1 MSSRN
6 APSLQW
12 KELRYAHLLRMTDSV
27 GLAEHCRGTEPR
39 WELGYCV
46 DDVARAL
53 VVLTRDPAPTGEAPA
68 LADLYRRFL
77 LDAVTQ
83 DGLVHNRRAWQ
94 GGWTDEPS
102 WDDCWGRCLWA
113 LGTVISRGTDPSGQ
127 SLRAFDVA
135 ARRRSPHL
143 RSMGYAGL
151 GAAEVL
157 DRYPRHRVAR
167 ELLTDAATCIDEPVT
182 TPDWPWPEPRLRYAN
197 AVLPE
202 TLLAAGTVLREATWR
217 RRGLDL
223 LGWLVDVETAS
234 VDRSG
239 HLSPTPVAG
248 WTMGDPRP
256 GFDQQPIEAGAIAE
270 ACARAWSVTGDP
282 RWRAGVL
289 LAAAWF
295 EGRNDLGVSLVDPV
309 SGGCHDGL
317 TPDGRNGNQGA
328 ESTLAFLRARQLADM
343 VDRSS
348 Q

>member
-1 MSSRN
+1 M
-6 APSLQW
+6 A
-12 KELRYAHLLRMTDSV
+12 
-27 GLAEHCRGTEPR
+27 
-39 WELGYCV
+39 
-46 DDVARAL
+46 
-53 VVLTRDPAPTGEAPA
+53 
-68 LADLYRRFL
+68 
-77 LDAVTQ
+77 
-83 DGLVHNRRAWQ
+83 
-94 GGWTDEPS
+94 
-102 WDDCWGRCLWA
+102 
-113 LGTVISRGTDPSGQ
+113 
-127 SLRAFDVA
+127 
-135 ARRRSPHL
+135 
-143 RSMGYAGL
+143 YAGL

-217 RRGLDL
+217 LRGLDL

-328 ESTLAFLRARQLADM
+328 ESTLAFLSARQLADM